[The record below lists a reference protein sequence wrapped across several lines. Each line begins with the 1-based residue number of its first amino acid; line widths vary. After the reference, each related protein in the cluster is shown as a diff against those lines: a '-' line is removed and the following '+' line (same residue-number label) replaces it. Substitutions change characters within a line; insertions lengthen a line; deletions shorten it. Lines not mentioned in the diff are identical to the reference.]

1 MLNTQQRRVLSMGL
15 PLVKALQ
22 RGVLFLIPISFLF
35 LLFLYPLA
43 ALLRLSLSP
52 AGISELIS
60 DPYYRGVVWF
70 SFWQALLST
79 LLTLLVGLPATFVFV
94 RLRFP
99 GRSLLHAL
107 TTVPFVLPT
116 VVTAAGFSALF
127 GTGGLLGDLARWL
140 GQPPPQAIGTL
151 AIILLAHVFYNVGV
165 VVRLVGGLWAA
176 IDPRLEQAAAVLGA
190 GRLRAFR
197 MVTLPMLLPAIG
209 AAALLVFIFTFGSFG
224 VVLLLGGPRMAT
236 LEVEI
241 YRQTTQRLNLEVAAG
256 LALVQAAVTLAAGW
270 MYLQVTKLQTGR
282 SNLRARAEA
291 ARAPRGW
298 MERLLLV
305 GVLILLVLLI
315 LPLPALALRS
325 VSLPASAGGAA
336 TLTLDY
342 YLHLDENRRNALFFV
357 PPAQALLNSVGF
369 GLAATTLAL
378 AVGIPAAYLVAKN
391 RRTADWR
398 QRMLAALLDL
408 LFILPLGISAV
419 MLGLGYIVAWGPFGI
434 LRSPLLIP
442 AAHAL
447 LAFPLVVRTLVP
459 ALRGLS
465 PTLREA
471 GRMLGARPLRLL
483 LRIDL
488 PLLTPALLAGAILAF
503 TASLG
508 EFGAAL
514 LLARPE
520 YPTVPMVIARLLGQP
535 GSANYGQALALSTLL
550 MLVSIAGFLLLERIR
565 PSGVAEI

>member
-1 MLNTQQRRVLSMGL
+1 MRQRAHIQSPPSSANRLRRILLS
-15 PLVKALQ
+15 
-22 RGVLFLIPISFLF
+22 LIPICFLIV
-35 LLFLYPLA
+35 LFLYPLA
-43 ALLRLSLSP
+43 AILRLSLSQP
-52 AGISELIS
+52 AITELLG
-60 DPYYRGVVWF
+60 DPYYRGVAWF

-79 LLTLLVGLPATFVFV
+79 ILTLAIGLPAAFVFA

-99 GRSLLHAL
+99 GRSLLRAL

-116 VVTAAGFSALF
+116 VVTAAGFSALL

-140 GQPPPQAIGTL
+140 GLPPPQVIGTL
-151 AIILLAHVFYNVGV
+151 AIILFAHVFYNVGV

-176 IDPRLEQAAAVLGA
+176 LDPRLEQAAAMLGA
-190 GRLRAFR
+190 TRLRIFR
-197 MVTLPMLLPAIG
+197 MVTLPLLRPAIG

-256 LALVQAAVTLAAGW
+256 LALVQVLVTLLAGW
-270 MYLQVTKLQTGR
+270 MYLHLTTRQAGR
-282 SNLRARAEA
+282 SNLRARSEA
-291 ARAPRGW
+291 LRPARDWA
-298 MERLLLV
+298 ERLLLAGVV
-305 GVLILLVLLI
+305 GVLLLLT
-315 LPLPALALRS
+315 LPLPALAWRS
-325 VSLPASAGGAA
+325 VTLPSLPNGPSE
-336 TLTLDY
+336 LTLSY
-342 YLHLDENRRNALFFV
+342 YQHLSENRRGALFFV
-357 PPAQALLNSVGF
+357 PPAQAILNSVGF
-369 GLAATTLAL
+369 GLAATLLAL
-378 AVGIPAAYLVAKN
+378 AVGVPAAYLVT
-391 RRTADWR
+391 RRPAIASR
-398 QRMLAALLDL
+398 SQRITMALLDL
-408 LFILPLGISAV
+408 LFTLPLGISAV
-419 MLGLGYIVAWGPFGI
+419 MLGLGYIVAWGPFGL

-471 GRMLGARPLRLL
+471 ARMLGASPERVLL
-483 LRIDL
+483 HIDL
-488 PLLTPALLAGAILAF
+488 PLLTPALLAAAVLAF

-520 YPTVPMVIARLLGQP
+520 YPTVPMVIGRLLGQP
-535 GSANYGQALALSTLL
+535 GSANYGQALALSTIL
-550 MLVSIAGFLLLERIR
+550 MLVSIVGFLLLERIR
-565 PSGVAEI
+565 PAGVAEV